1 MLHKNKKLKGCEASS
16 QILLSNAVLQEKE
29 PGSLREI
36 ADSGA
41 GQRIYR
47 MSLELLVLPESK
59 GVPQIKR
66 MGACP
71 KAT

>member
-1 MLHKNKKLKGCEASS
+1 MCCTKIKLKDHEASS
-16 QILLSNAVLQEKE
+16 QILLSNAGLQEKE
-29 PGSLREI
+29 PGSLREM
-36 ADSGA
+36 ADSRA
-41 GQRIYR
+41 GQGIYR

-59 GVPQIKR
+59 GVPQTRR